1 MDGEALSGGAWP
13 FGDVRPEELL
23 ARAEAAAWR
32 AYVPYSHFRVGAALL
47 LEDGT
52 VVTAANVENA
62 SYGLTLCAERCAVA
76 VMVAQG
82 RRSPVAVAVVG
93 LRADERDRRGV
104 VPCPPCGA
112 CRQTLMEFNPE
123 LRVVLASEEGP
134 QVFMLSELLPH
145 AFTLSEEGRR

>member
-1 MDGEALSGGAWP
+1 MDGEAPSGGAWP
-13 FGDVRPEELL
+13 FGDVGPEELL

-32 AYVPYSHFRVGAALL
+32 AYVPYSRFRVGAALL

-93 LRADERDRRGV
+93 FGADERDRRG

-145 AFTLSEEGRR
+145 AFTLGEEGRR

>member
-1 MDGEALSGGAWP
+1 MDGEAPSGGAWP
-13 FGDVRPEELL
+13 FGDVGPEELL
-23 ARAEAAAWR
+23 AMAEAAAWR
-32 AYVPYSHFRVGAALL
+32 AYVPYSRFRVGAALL

-93 LRADERDRRGV
+93 LKADERDRRGV

-145 AFTLSEEGRR
+145 AFSLGEEGRR

>member
-1 MDGEALSGGAWP
+1 M
-13 FGDVRPEELL
+13 
-23 ARAEAAAWR
+23 AEAAAWR
-32 AYVPYSHFRVGAALL
+32 AYVPYSRFRVGSALL
-47 LEDGT
+47 LEDGA

-82 RRSPVAVAVVG
+82 RRSPVAMAVVG
-93 LRADERDRRGV
+93 FGADERDRCGV

-134 QVFMLSELLPH
+134 QVFMLSELLPY
-145 AFTLSEEGRR
+145 AFTLGEEGRR

>member
-13 FGDVRPEELL
+13 LGDVGPEELL

-32 AYVPYSHFRVGAALL
+32 AYVPYSRFRVGAALL
-47 LEDGT
+47 MEDGA
-52 VVTAANVENA
+52 VVTAGNVENA

-134 QVFMLSELLPH
+134 QVFMLSELLPY
-145 AFTLSEEGRR
+145 AFTLGEEGRR

>member
-13 FGDVRPEELL
+13 LGGVRPEELL

-32 AYVPYSHFRVGAALL
+32 AYVPYSRFHVGAALL
-47 LEDGT
+47 LEDGA
-52 VVTAANVENA
+52 VVTAGNVENA

-93 LRADERDRRGV
+93 FGAEERERRGV

-134 QVFMLSELLPH
+134 QIFALSELLPH
-145 AFTLSEEGRR
+145 AFTLSEGGRR

>member
-32 AYVPYSHFRVGAALL
+32 AYVPYSRFRVGAALL

-134 QVFMLSELLPH
+134 QAFMLSELLPH
-145 AFTLSEEGRR
+145 AFSLGEEGRR